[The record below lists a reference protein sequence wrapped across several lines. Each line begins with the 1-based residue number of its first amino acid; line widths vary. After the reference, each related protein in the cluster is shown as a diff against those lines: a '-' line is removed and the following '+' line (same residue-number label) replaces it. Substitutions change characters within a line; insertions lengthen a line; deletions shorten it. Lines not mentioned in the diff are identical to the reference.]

1 MQKRISTLPFHDTP
15 EQAKKLDEVIAGL
28 KGQAGAVMPAL
39 HQAQDIYG
47 YLPMEV
53 QKKIA
58 DGLGVSLEEVYGVST
73 FYSQFS
79 LTPKGRN
86 HISVCLGT
94 ACYVKGSDKVL
105 DRIVEKLHIQP
116 EECTEDGLFSLHR
129 RLRPGSRHDDKR
141 GRVRPPGPRGRG
153 RHSGEVRGVK
163 PMRELSLNVMDIAQ
177 NSISAGASLITITV
191 EEDAELDE
199 LSISIGDN
207 GRGMTPEQVEHVTD
221 PFFTTRTTRSVG
233 LGVPLFKME
242 AEMTGGR
249 FSIEST
255 LGGGT
260 TTTAVFKPS
269 SVDMIPLGDINGTV
283 SMLVMMNPD
292 LDFLYTRSYKPMEGE
307 RREFALDTRELRT
320 VLGEDVPLNLPD
332 VTGWVNEFLS
342 ENTDELLN
350 GSQNQEGATDI

>member
-1 MQKRISTLPFHDTP
+1 
-15 EQAKKLDEVIAGL
+15 
-28 KGQAGAVMPAL
+28 
-39 HQAQDIYG
+39 
-47 YLPMEV
+47 
-53 QKKIA
+53 
-58 DGLGVSLEEVYGVST
+58 
-73 FYSQFS
+73 
-79 LTPKGRN
+79 
-86 HISVCLGT
+86 
-94 ACYVKGSDKVL
+94 
-105 DRIVEKLHIQP
+105 
-116 EECTEDGLFSLHR
+116 
-129 RLRPGSRHDDKR
+129 
-141 GRVRPPGPRGRG
+141 
-153 RHSGEVRGVK
+153 
-163 PMRELSLNVMDIAQ
+163 MRELSLNVMDIAQ

-191 EEDAELDE
+191 EEDAGADT

-255 LGGGT
+255 LGVGT

>member
-1 MQKRISTLPFHDTP
+1 
-15 EQAKKLDEVIAGL
+15 
-28 KGQAGAVMPAL
+28 
-39 HQAQDIYG
+39 
-47 YLPMEV
+47 
-53 QKKIA
+53 
-58 DGLGVSLEEVYGVST
+58 
-73 FYSQFS
+73 
-79 LTPKGRN
+79 
-86 HISVCLGT
+86 
-94 ACYVKGSDKVL
+94 
-105 DRIVEKLHIQP
+105 
-116 EECTEDGLFSLHR
+116 
-129 RLRPGSRHDDKR
+129 
-141 GRVRPPGPRGRG
+141 
-153 RHSGEVRGVK
+153 
-163 PMRELSLNVMDIAQ
+163 MRELSLNVMDIAQ

-191 EEDAELDE
+191 EEDAELDA

-255 LGGGT
+255 RGVGT

-269 SVDMIPLGDINGTV
+269 SVDMIPLGDNNSTV